1 MAGKKGMHDKHR
13 FSEEYLNRL
22 RGKIEASK
30 LLKALEDHVLNGKE
44 MSQSQVQAA
53 NVLLRKVLPE
63 LNATEITNK
72 GEGWIDVMK
81 RLAEPK
87 RRGSGVASEQQTPQ
101 IAVQH
106 DDVTQSEGK
115 LH

>member
-1 MAGKKGMHDKHR
+1 MHDKHR
-13 FSEEYLNRL
+13 FSEEYLNKL

-63 LNATEITNK
+63 LNATEITEK
-72 GEGWIDVMK
+72 SEGWTDVLK
-81 RLAEPK
+81 RLAGENRAK
-87 RRGSGVASEQQTPQ
+87 LADLAGQNEQESAQETPTT
-101 IAVQH
+101 H
-106 DDVTQSEGK
+106 
-115 LH
+115 